1 MANDQMTGLID
12 LVNSE
17 AKRLGDFLTG
27 LDDQTW
33 SQDSVCQGWKV
44 GDVVAHLS
52 NAAATWANSITRSV
66 AGDAGPP
73 AGQSFLASGERGS
86 GVIAD
91 AAIDSFQK
99 KGTGLLEEFTTGY
112 DRLAQVLGTLRAE
125 DWDKP
130 CFHRRGPMPLRDFV
144 ALRVQEVA
152 VHGWDIRAG
161 LDKLSEM
168 WEEALPQLV
177 SMVPRWLR
185 IAFHPGLD
193 LPTPARFR
201 FDVDGP
207 ARVNQDVVVHGGSF
221 EAGPSG
227 DSQAD
232 VVFDCDTGNYIL
244 LIYGRLS
251 VEHGLASGRLAIHGT
266 FDRAT
271 EFTKWFEGF

>member
-1 MANDQMTGLID
+1 MANDQMTRLID

-17 AKRLGDFLTG
+17 AKRLGEFLTG
-27 LDDQTW
+27 LDDQAW
-33 SQDSVCQGWKV
+33 SQDSFCQGWKV

-52 NAAATWANSITRSV
+52 IAAATWAGSVTRAVS
-66 AGDAGPP
+66 GDAGPP
-73 AGQSFLASGERGS
+73 AGQTFLAAGERGS

-91 AAIDSFQK
+91 AAIERFQQ

-112 DRLAQVLGTLRAE
+112 DRLSQVLAGLRAE

-161 LDKLSEM
+161 LDARSEM
-168 WEEALPQLV
+168 WEEPLTQLV

-207 ARVNQDVVVHGGSF
+207 VPVNEDVVVHGASF
-221 EAGPSG
+221 EAEPSG
-227 DSQAD
+227 GSRAD
-232 VVFDCDTGNYIL
+232 AVFSCDTGNYIL

-251 VEHGLASGRLAIHGT
+251 VDHGLASGRLHIDGT
-266 FDRAT
+266 LDRAS
-271 EFTKWFEGF
+271 EFTQWFQGF